1 MRGRHA
7 ILWKMAVT
15 MSMRLRERREKVL
28 LGKWNEQDLEG
39 MLHAAAQ
46 ISAVSKRIAFL
57 SAQFLD
63 VPYQEFTLIGSVNTL
78 EIFTINL
85 EAVDCFTYLDYVEA
99 MRLSDSFASFKEML
113 RIVRYREGE
122 VSYKKRNHFFTDWI
136 RGNSRLR
143 DVTDYVGG
151 DNVRFVRKRLND
163 QGNGIYLLD
172 GITPEERDII
182 YIPGAT
188 IDAEVIH
195 RLRTG
200 DYIGIYSETK
210 GLDVSHVGILIKKK
224 GTAFFRHA
232 SSAESRRRVVDQDFN
247 TYAASKPGI
256 IVLRPVA

>member
-1 MRGRHA
+1 
-7 ILWKMAVT
+7 MAAYIRIQ
-15 MSMRLRERREKVL
+15 SREQREKVL

-46 ISAVSKRIAFL
+46 ISSVSKRIAFL

-63 VPYQEFTLIGSVNTL
+63 VPYQESTLIGSVNTP

-85 EAVDCFTYLDYVEA
+85 EAIDCFTYLDYVEA
-99 MRLSDSFASFKEML
+99 MRLSDTFASFKEML

-122 VSYKKRNHFFTDWI
+122 IAYRKRNHFFTDWI
-136 RGNSRLR
+136 KDNSRLR

-151 DNVRFVRKRLND
+151 NNVRFVRKRLND
-163 QGNGIYLLD
+163 QGNGIYLLE

-188 IDAEVIH
+188 IDAEIIH

-200 DYIGIYSETK
+200 DYIGISSERK
-210 GLDVSHVGILIKKK
+210 
-224 GTAFFRHA
+224 R
-232 SSAESRRRVVDQDFN
+232 SRRIARRDSDQKKRDRLSPPCLLGQ
-247 TYAASKPGI
+247 APQKSG
-256 IVLRPVA
+256 